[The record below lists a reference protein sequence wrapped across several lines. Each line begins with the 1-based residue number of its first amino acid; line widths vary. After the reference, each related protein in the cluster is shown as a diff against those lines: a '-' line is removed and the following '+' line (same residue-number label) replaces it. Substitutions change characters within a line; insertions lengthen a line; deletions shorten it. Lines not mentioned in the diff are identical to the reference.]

1 MSALGWQSIIPG
13 VAYVAATN
21 IQALAV
27 IWHPSY
33 VPTGWQTVGIT
44 IFWCIA
50 ATVFNIFF
58 RPKVPF
64 IEVVVLLAYI
74 VMFIVLI
81 AIFFG
86 VNPPDHFDGH
96 LLVDIEDSSGW
107 GSLAGACFVGI
118 SGPVITLI
126 GSDSGVHLAEEV
138 KDSSKTTP
146 RAMLSVPLINYFLG
160 ILTLAAFILR
170 IDNLEEVLDTPT
182 YVPYIQVLWN
192 ILKSRSAVTVV
203 ISIMILFF
211 VFGAFNSNVT
221 TSRQLYALAR
231 EGGFPFPSIVSRVS
245 FPIIVLCQM
254 LIGLAGVTAIPCSN
268 ECSHRHLH
276 HWHPNQSHC
285 WRFLICLP
293 DHSDDW

>member
-33 VPTGWQTVGIT
+33 VPTGWETVGIT
-44 IFWCIA
+44 IFVCIT

-58 RPKVPF
+58 RPKVPS

-74 VMFIVLI
+74 IMFIVLI

-86 VNPPDHFDGH
+86 VNAPSNLDGH
-96 LLVDIEDSSGW
+96 LLVDIQDNSGW
-107 GSLAGACFVGI
+107 GSSAGACFVGI

-146 RAMLSVPLINYFLG
+146 RAILSVPLINYFLG
-160 ILTLAAFILR
+160 IVTLAAFLLR
-170 IDNLEEVLDTPT
+170 IDNLDEILDTPT
-182 YVPYIQVLWN
+182 LVPYIQVLWN
-192 ILKSRSAVTVV
+192 ILKSRPAVTVV
-203 ISIMILFF
+203 IIWMIVFF
-211 VFGAFNSNVT
+211 VFGALNSNVT

-231 EGGFPFPSIVSRVS
+231 EGGFPFPKIVSHVCRTRLRYH
-245 FPIIVLCQM
+245 IDC
-254 LIGLAGVTAIPCSN
+254 
-268 ECSHRHLH
+268 
-276 HWHPNQSHC
+276 
-285 WRFLICLP
+285 
-293 DHSDDW
+293 

>member
-50 ATVFNIFF
+50 ATVFNIFA

-86 VNPPDHFDGH
+86 VNAPADFDGH

-170 IDNLEEVLDTPT
+170 IDDLEEVLDTPT
-182 YVPYIQVLWN
+182 FVPYIQVLWN
-192 ILKSRSAVTVV
+192 VLKSRSAVTVV
-203 ISIMILFF
+203 ISVMILFF

-231 EGGFPFPSIVSRVS
+231 EGGFPFPSIVSRVCLS
-245 FPIIVLCQM
+245 EHLLCQ
-254 LIGLAGVTAIPCSN
+254 LLTISTGIAKISRAN
-268 ECSHRHLH
+268 ECCHRNLR
-276 HWHPNQSHC
+276 HWYPDQFDCRSLLIRLPYHP
-285 WRFLICLP
+285 
-293 DHSDDW
+293 DDW